1 MDILYRGKPY
11 KYEDMGKYHRLTS
24 LEKEKGRVTVL
35 EFTKDA
41 KQSQAAIESFSSQ
54 LRKTIIRNHLTGAEV

>member
-24 LEKEKGRVTVL
+24 LEKKNGRATVL
-35 EFTKDA
+35 EFIKDA
-41 KQSQAAIESFSSQ
+41 KQSEVAIASFSSQ
-54 LRKTIIRNHLTGAEV
+54 LRKTIIRNHLTGA